1 MDRLEELRKQIDR
14 IDKQLIELLSKRAQ
28 LAKEVGEVK
37 REKGLPFYVPEREAK
52 ILIKLEE
59 MNKQYGVLPPQSIRA
74 IFREIISACRALEE
88 PTKVAFLG
96 PFATFTHLAAL
107 KHFGTSS
114 DLRPMASITDVF
126 EEVEKGR
133 ADYGVVPVENSIEGI
148 VNYTVDMFL
157 DTELK
162 ICGEIFVPVNLHLLS
177 QEASLKDIKKVYSHR
192 HAIAQAKKWLTE
204 NLPHAEIEEVSST
217 AKAAELASRERGVA
231 AVASEAA
238 ALLYDLNILEKNIQ
252 EISQNFTRFLVV
264 GMKDSES
271 PTGNDKTSIM
281 FSTRHVAGALFHALK
296 PFALYD
302 VNLSK
307 IESRPTKKRPWEYVF
322 FVDMDG
328 HRLEPKLK
336 KALQEV
342 AQGTSFMKILGSY
355 PKGFKE

>member
-1 MDRLEELRKQIDR
+1 MRNLDELRRGIDEIDR
-14 IDKQLIELLSKRAQ
+14 QVIELLNKRAE

-37 REKGLPFYVPEREAK
+37 REKGLPFYVPEREAE
-52 ILIKLEE
+52 ILAKLEE
-59 MNKQYGVLPPQSIRA
+59 LNKTYGVLPPESIRA

-88 PTKVAFLG
+88 PTKVSFLG
-96 PFATFTHLAAL
+96 PCATFTHLAAL

-114 DLRPMASITDVF
+114 DLRPMTSITDVF
-126 EEVEKGR
+126 EEVDKGR
-133 ADYGVVPVENSIEGI
+133 VDYGVVPVENSIEGI

-177 QEASLKDIKKVYSHR
+177 QEISLDKIERVYSHR

-204 NLPHAEIEEVSST
+204 NLPEADIVEVSST
-217 AKAAELASRERGVA
+217 AKAAELSSEEKKVA

-238 ALLYDLNILEKNIQ
+238 ALLYDLNILEKNVQ
-252 EISQNFTRFLVV
+252 EISRNFTRFFVV
-264 GMKDSES
+264 GKRDSDT

-281 FSTRHVAGALFHALK
+281 FSAKHTSGSLFHALK

-302 VNLSK
+302 VNLTK

-322 FVDMDG
+322 FVDIDG
-328 HRLEPKLK
+328 HKTETRVR
-336 KALQEV
+336 KALEEV
-342 AQGTSFMKILGSY
+342 AADTSFMKILGSY
-355 PKGFKE
+355 PKGFKG